1 MMNQRKLIRKI
12 VVYAVYILLLSSLQ
26 VSYPNRL
33 GFGGQ
38 TADIT
43 FVFVVLTGYFYGFKD
58 GVIVGLIMGLVR
70 DCLAPIAIIGI
81 DGTVHVTAGIGMLV
95 MFLAGAVASSF
106 FTKRMH
112 RNIPF
117 AFVSIAFITLLY
129 KFSGHFL
136 AYSWTFLVPS
146 AGSYDL
152 GVYEIVVRSSLLQ
165 TLLNLIAGI
174 PLLVLLR
181 FAGPVGLAE
190 QRNTSDDVIKSNED
204 TSWLQI

>member
-1 MMNQRKLIRKI
+1 MDRRKLIRKI

-38 TADIT
+38 TADLA
-43 FVFVVLTGYFYGFKD
+43 FVFVVLTGYFNGFVD
-58 GVIVGLIMGLVR
+58 GAVVGLIMGLVR
-70 DCLAPIAIIGI
+70 DCLAPIAIVGI

-95 MFLAGAVASSF
+95 LFLAGALSSSF
-106 FTKRMH
+106 FTKRLH

-117 AFVSIAFITLLY
+117 AFVSIAFCTLVY
-129 KFSGHFL
+129 KVGGHFL
-136 AYSWTFLVPS
+136 AYSWTFIART

-152 GVYEIVVRSSLLQ
+152 GFYEIVVKSCLLQ
-165 TLLNLIAGI
+165 TMLNLIAGI
-174 PLLVLLR
+174 PLLLLMR
-181 FAGPVGLAE
+181 IAGPVSMSE
-190 QRNTSDDVIKSNED
+190 QRKTADDVIKSNED

>member
-1 MMNQRKLIRKI
+1 MDRRKLIRKLI
-12 VVYAVYILLLSSLQ
+12 VYAVYILLLSSLQ
-26 VSYPNRL
+26 VSYPSRL

-70 DCLAPIAIIGI
+70 DCLAPIAIVGF
-81 DGTVHVTAGIGMLV
+81 DGNVHVSAGIGMLV
-95 MFLAGAVASSF
+95 MFLAGAVGASF

-117 AFVSIAFITLLY
+117 AFVSIAFTTLLY
-129 KFSGHFL
+129 KISGHFM
-136 AYSWTFLVPS
+136 AYAWTIIAPA

-152 GVYEIVVRSSLLQ
+152 GFYEIVVRSCLLQ
-165 TLLNLIAGI
+165 TLLNLLAGI
-174 PLLVLLR
+174 PLLLLLR
-181 FAGPVGLAE
+181 FAGPVAMSE
-190 QRNTSDDVIKSNED
+190 QKRSSDDVIMIGEEN
-204 TSWLQI
+204 SWLQI

>member
-1 MMNQRKLIRKI
+1 MNRQKLIRKI
-12 VVYAVYILLLSSLQ
+12 IIYAVYILLLSSLQ

-43 FVFVVLTGYFYGFKD
+43 FVFVVLTGYFYGFVD
-58 GVIVGLIMGLVR
+58 GAVVGIIMGLVR
-70 DCLAPIAIIGI
+70 DCLAPIAVVGI

-95 MFLAGAVASSF
+95 MFLAGCVSSSF
-106 FTKRMH
+106 FTRRMH

-117 AFVSIAFITLLY
+117 AFVSIAFCTLLY
-129 KFSGHFL
+129 KISGHFL
-136 AYSWTFLVPS
+136 AYSWTFLAPA

-152 GVYEIVVRSSLLQ
+152 GMYEIIVRSCLLQ

-174 PLLVLLR
+174 PLLLLMR
-181 FAGPVGLAE
+181 FAGPVGLSE
-190 QRNTSDDVIKSNED
+190 QRNTSDDVIKSNEE

>member
-1 MMNQRKLIRKI
+1 MVRRKLIRKI
-12 VVYAVYILLLSSLQ
+12 VVYAIYILLLSSVQ
-26 VSYPNRL
+26 VSYPNRI

-43 FVFVVLTGYFYGFKD
+43 FVFVVLTGYLYGFTD
-58 GVIVGLIMGLVR
+58 GVVVGIIMGLVR
-70 DCLAPIAIIGI
+70 DCLAPIAVVGI

-95 MFLAGAVASSF
+95 LFLAGAVASSF
-106 FTKRMH
+106 FTRRMH

-117 AFVSIAFITLLY
+117 AFVSIAFTTLLY
-129 KFSGHFL
+129 KISGHFL
-136 AYSWTFLVPS
+136 AYSWTFIVPA

-152 GVYEIVVRSSLLQ
+152 GMYEIVVRSCLLQ

-174 PLLVLLR
+174 PLLLLLK
-181 FAGPVGLAE
+181 FAGPVGLTE
-190 QRNTSDDVIKSNED
+190 QRNTSDDVIKNTED

>member
-1 MMNQRKLIRKI
+1 MDRRRLIRKI

-33 GFGGQ
+33 GFWGQ

-43 FVFVVLTGYFYGFKD
+43 FVFVVLTGYFHGFKD

-70 DCLAPIAIIGI
+70 DCLAPIAIVGF
-81 DGTVHVTAGIGMLV
+81 DGKVHVSAGIGMLV
-95 MFLAGAVASSF
+95 LFLAGAVGSSF

-117 AFVSIAFITLLY
+117 AFVSIAFTTLLY
-129 KFSGHFL
+129 KVSGHL
-136 AYSWTFLVPS
+136 MAYSWTILAPS
-146 AGSYDL
+146 VGSYDL
-152 GVYEIVVRSSLLQ
+152 GFYEIVVRSCLLQ

-174 PLLVLLR
+174 PLLLLLR
-181 FAGPVGLAE
+181 FAGPVAMSE
-190 QRNTSDDVIKSNED
+190 QKRSADDVIMVGEEN
-204 TSWLQI
+204 SWLQI

>member
-1 MMNQRKLIRKI
+1 MMMNQRKLIRKI

-95 MFLAGAVASSF
+95 MFLAGAVASAA
-106 FTKRMH
+106 RL
-112 RNIPF
+112 
-117 AFVSIAFITLLY
+117 FV
-129 KFSGHFL
+129 
-136 AYSWTFLVPS
+136 
-146 AGSYDL
+146 
-152 GVYEIVVRSSLLQ
+152 
-165 TLLNLIAGI
+165 
-174 PLLVLLR
+174 
-181 FAGPVGLAE
+181 GP
-190 QRNTSDDVIKSNED
+190 N
-204 TSWLQI
+204 